1 MVVGFPMINK
11 ELVAEALATCKERI
25 DYANEVVK
33 RIKGDKEDESI
44 ILEED
49 QSSEGS

>member
-1 MVVGFPMINK
+1 MINK
-11 ELVAEALATCKERI
+11 ELVAETLATCKERI

-33 RIKGDKEDESI
+33 RIRGEVKDDETESI

-49 QSSEGS
+49 QPSEGS